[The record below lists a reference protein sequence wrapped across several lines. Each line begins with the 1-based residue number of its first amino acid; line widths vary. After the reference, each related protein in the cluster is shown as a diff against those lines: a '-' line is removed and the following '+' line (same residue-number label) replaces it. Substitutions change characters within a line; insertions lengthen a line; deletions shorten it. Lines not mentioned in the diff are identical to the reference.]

1 MTGRTHGGKGSRQRP
16 TSNSFYDNFD
26 AIFKKKK
33 PEQEVN
39 NVFKEYM
46 QGGLTPEI
54 QALLKAQVD
63 IQQGLFSIKQA
74 ANFYDVEIMDIINF
88 ITESQEYDEYSRSA
102 R

>member
-1 MTGRTHGGKGSRQRP
+1 
-16 TSNSFYDNFD
+16 
-26 AIFKKKK
+26 
-33 PEQEVN
+33 
-39 NVFKEYM
+39 VFKEYM

-63 IQQGLFSIKQA
+63 IKQGLFSIKQA

>member
-1 MTGRTHGGKGSRQRP
+1 
-16 TSNSFYDNFD
+16 
-26 AIFKKKK
+26 
-33 PEQEVN
+33 
-39 NVFKEYM
+39 M

-63 IQQGLFSIKQA
+63 IKQGLFSIKQA

>member
-1 MTGRTHGGKGSRQRP
+1 MKGQTHGGKGSTARP
-16 TSNSFYDNFD
+16 TSQSFYDNFD

-33 PEQEVN
+33 EPEVT

-54 QALLKAQVD
+54 
-63 IQQGLFSIKQA
+63 QGLFSIKQA

-88 ITESQEYDEYSRSA
+88 ITESQEYDEYSRNYKS
-102 R
+102 

>member
-1 MTGRTHGGKGSRQRP
+1 MKGQTHGGKGSTARP
-16 TSNSFYDNFD
+16 TSQSFYDNFD

-33 PEQEVN
+33 EPEVT

-63 IQQGLFSIKQA
+63 IKQGLFSIKQA

-88 ITESQEYDEYSRSA
+88 ITESQEYDEYSRNYK

>member
-33 PEQEVN
+33 EPEVS

-63 IQQGLFSIKQA
+63 IKQGLFSIKQA

>member
-16 TSNSFYDNFD
+16 TSSSFYDNFD
-26 AIFKKKK
+26 AIFKKK

>member
-1 MTGRTHGGKGSRQRP
+1 MVAKAVANGPPVIVFMTISML
-16 TSNSFYDNFD
+16 FL
-26 AIFKKKK
+26 KKK

-63 IQQGLFSIKQA
+63 IKQGLFSIKQA

>member
-1 MTGRTHGGKGSRQRP
+1 MTGSTHGGKGSRQRP

-26 AIFKKKK
+26 AIFKKK

-63 IQQGLFSIKQA
+63 IKQGLFSIKQA

>member
-26 AIFKKKK
+26 AIFKKEPK
-33 PEQEVN
+33 QEVS

-54 QALLKAQVD
+54 QALLRAQVD
-63 IQQGLFSIKQA
+63 IKQGLFSIKQA

>member
-26 AIFKKKK
+26 AVFKKKK
-33 PEQEVN
+33 EPEVN

-63 IQQGLFSIKQA
+63 IKQGLFSIKQA